1 MRALCM
7 LCGLV
12 CVLYAWPGQLDDVSG
27 HAPVQEPAGCP
38 LLHRKPP
45 TRPHSA
51 LARSPSSLVWL
62 QSLARSSVCVC
73 MFAAEEGSGA
83 ASPLCGCA
91 GRCRPNQ
98 LPPAPRTHPQGKF
111 AAAAMQRH
119 AEPTIRACRSC
130 TTGSHA
136 ATGTQLF
143 VCLFRF
149 VCFGLSSSCSRAMT
163 SS

>member
-1 MRALCM
+1 VLCACFVAWCVCCMRGQVNLTM
-7 LCGLV
+7 YLDTPQFKNLLV
-12 CVLYAWPGQLDDVSG
+12 
-27 HAPVQEPAGCP
+27 CP

-143 VCLFRF
+143 VCLF
-149 VCFGLSSSCSRAMT
+149 VCFGLFALASVRRALER
-163 SS
+163 